1 MKEVLFVEY
10 DEVFYMKHYL
20 LNMVNYFL
28 NMLHYYLNNDNDV
41 YNIMI
46 VIYIA

>member
-10 DEVFYMKHYL
+10 DEL
-20 LNMVNYFL
+20 FL

-46 VIYIA
+46 VIYI